1 MHGLGLTEAGA
12 LSNHDATQG
21 PFAFGGARPQIE
33 TMSPIIYHPAYDAP
47 MPLGHRFPMGKFAAL
62 AKMIEAEGLIG
73 PQGFHRPELA
83 SAAQLGLAHDPA
95 YVEAVLTAKV
105 DPAVARRIGLPITA
119 EVAKRAQAATGGT
132 ILTARLALTEAVA
145 CNTAGGSHHAN
156 DHEGAGFCVFNDV
169 AVAAHVLLAEGLVK
183 QILVVDLDVHQGD
196 GTARL
201 FEHDPRVFTFSMHAA
216 KNFPAQKAVSDLDV
230 ELEDG
235 IEDEDY
241 LARLDD
247 ILPNLIRRVR
257 PDLVFYIAGVDPH
270 RNDRLGRL
278 NLSDQGLAARE
289 TYVLETVLSRGIPLA
304 GVLGGGYDTDV
315 ERLAGRHIW
324 LHRAAAQAHARWR

>member
-1 MHGLGLTEAGA
+1 MMRC
-12 LSNHDATQG
+12 G
-21 PFAFGGARPQIE
+21 PFAFGRWRAQIE
-33 TMSPIIYHPAYDAP
+33 PMAPIVFHRAYDAP
-47 MPLGHRFPMGKFAAL
+47 MPPGHRFPMGKFAAL
-62 AKMIEAEGLIG
+62 AKMIEAEGLAG
-73 PQGFHRPELA
+73 PQGFHRPDLA
-83 SAAQLGLAHDPA
+83 SAEQLCLAHDPA
-95 YVEAVLTAKV
+95 YVQAVLTAQV
-105 DPAVARRIGLPITA
+105 EPAVARRIGLPITA
-119 EVAKRAQAATGGT
+119 EVSERAQAATGGT

-145 CNTAGGSHHAN
+145 CNTAGGSHHAS
-156 DHEGAGFCVFNDV
+156 HQEGAGFCVFNDV
-169 AVAAHVLLAEGLVK
+169 AVAAHVLLAEGRVR

-196 GTARL
+196 GTARI

-216 KNFPAQKAVSDLDV
+216 KNFPVRKATSDLDI

-235 IEDEDY
+235 IEDADY

-270 RNDRLGRL
+270 RDDRLGRL

-289 TYVLETVLSRGIPLA
+289 SFVLDAALSRGIPVA

-315 ERLAGRHIW
+315 ERLAARHIW
-324 LHRAAAQAHARWR
+324 LHRAAALAHARWR